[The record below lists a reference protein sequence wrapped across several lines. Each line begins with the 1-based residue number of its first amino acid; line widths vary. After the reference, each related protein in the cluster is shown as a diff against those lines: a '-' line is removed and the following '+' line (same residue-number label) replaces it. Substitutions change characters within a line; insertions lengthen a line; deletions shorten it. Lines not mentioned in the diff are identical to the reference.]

1 MNLRFTFL
9 PMLSAVAMAVCASG
23 ITSAGEISRWD
34 FDKEPVGWEPNS
46 ETELS
51 LVEGHLKVHSTGND
65 PYLTAKVDGRGG
77 EHRITITAK
86 FRGNTN
92 FQVFWTTEA
101 EPGTSEERSVS
112 GELRGS
118 EREARSIKLYFT
130 TESPVTSIRI
140 DPLSRKGDMLI
151 DSIELSDDPA
161 PIPMAT
167 PVEEM
172 RIADGFEV
180 ELLYSVPSEQ
190 MGSWVCMTTDPKGRL
205 IVSDQYG
212 KLYRVTPQPKGSGEE
227 PQIEL
232 INVDVGMAQGLLCA
246 FDSLYVMTNINQ
258 ESRVGLHRVRDTDG
272 DDQYDTAEHLR
283 LLKGGNEHGP
293 HAIVLAPDGKSL
305 YVCCGN
311 HTPPTDFS
319 SSRVP
324 RNWDEDQLLP
334 RMWDAGGHAV
344 GILAPGGWIAQVSPD
359 GQDWQLVATGFRN
372 EYDIAFDSNGELF
385 TYDADMEWDVGSP
398 WYRPTRVNHVTSG
411 AEFGW
416 RSGTG
421 KWPEYYPDSV
431 GSVVDIGQGSP
442 TGIAFGIGAKFP
454 AKYQKSLFISD
465 WSYGV
470 IYAVHLTPD
479 GSTYTGE
486 AERFISAAPLPA
498 TDIVINPVDQAM
510 YFTIGG
516 RKTQSGLYRVTY
528 KGAESTAPVVVEK
541 DAGSELRDVRH
552 KLESLHHADASDAV
566 AQAWPY
572 LGHADRTIRFAARI
586 ALEHQPVASW
596 QEKAL
601 MENSGPDAKLTALLA
616 LARCGGKELQ
626 LPLLQS
632 MRQLNAEKL
641 SEPQM
646 LSALRVLGLC
656 FIRMGEPDPQV
667 ARDIS
672 AVLNRYYPAKSSMV
686 NRELCR
692 LLVYLNDSEVATKT
706 LELLAK
712 APSQEE
718 QIHYVYCLRALTNN
732 WTMQQRREFFQWFVT
747 STTLRG
753 GNSFSGFIKNIRQEA
768 IDHLTDAEKA
778 ELKEVLEAQ
787 PTGTANLVEAAS
799 RPLVRE
805 WKVDD
810 LLADVEA
817 GLTGRSF
824 DNGRKM
830 FQVTACFKCHR
841 FAGDG
846 GFVGPEL
853 TAVARRYNAR
863 TLLEGIIEPSKVI
876 SDQYESNIFVLD
888 SGKQI
893 VGRVVN
899 LNNDKIM
906 VCENMLEPGNLTSV
920 SRDAIEET
928 LVSKASM
935 MPSGLINTLNKDEL
949 LDLIAYLQSGGDPD
963 SPVFTGAKKTVST
976 PKPKEKPMFT
986 DAGHTVD
993 SLDVVKQRIA
1003 DGSAVL
1009 IDVRE
1014 ESEWNEGHLD
1024 EATLVPLS
1032 TLKDAATMA
1041 TALAKLPMG
1050 MAVYIHCKAGGR
1062 AVQCAEVL
1070 AGKGYDI
1077 RPLRAGFDKLVES
1090 GFEKAAPGK

>member
-1 MNLRFTFL
+1 MNSRCLFL
-9 PMLSAVAMAVCASG
+9 QMLNVVTLTVFGSG
-23 ITSAGEISRWD
+23 ITIAEEIIRWE
-34 FDKEPVGWEPNS
+34 FSQEPVGWEPNS
-46 ETELS
+46 EVQLS
-51 LVEGHLKVHSTGND
+51 VEDGHLKVGSHGND
-65 PYLTAKVDGRGG
+65 PYLTATVAGRAGD
-77 EHRITITAK
+77 HRITIAAQYKGDTK
-86 FRGNTN
+86 I
-92 FQVFWTTEA
+92 QVFWTTEA
-101 EPGTSEERSVS
+101 DPVTSEQKSVS

-118 EREARSIKLYFT
+118 ERETRSLQLYFT
-130 TESPVTSIRI
+130 TDSPVTSIRI
-140 DPLSRKGDMLI
+140 DPLSEKGDMLI
-151 DSIELSDDPA
+151 DSIQLSDDPMLV
-161 PIPMAT
+161 PLAT
-167 PVEEM
+167 PVESM
-172 RIADGFEV
+172 KIAAGFEV
-180 ELLYSVPSEQ
+180 ELLYSVPSDQ
-190 MGSWVCMTTDPKGRL
+190 MGSWVCIATDPKGRL

-212 KLYRVTPQPKGSGEE
+212 KLYRVTPQAKGSGAE
-227 PQIEL
+227 PLIEM

-246 FDSLYVMTNINQ
+246 FDSLYVMTNIND

-272 DDQYDTAEHLR
+272 DDQYDTSEHIR
-283 LLKGGNEHGP
+283 VLKGGNEHGP

-344 GILAPGGWIAQVSPD
+344 GVLAPGGWIAQVSPD
-359 GQDWQLVATGFRN
+359 GQDWQLVASGFRN
-372 EYDIAFDSNGELF
+372 EYDIAFNPDGELF

-421 KWPEYYPDSV
+421 KWPEYYPDSL

-442 TGIAFGIGAKFP
+442 TGIVFGTGAKFP
-454 AKYQKSLFISD
+454 SKYQRSLFISD

-470 IYAVHLTPD
+470 IYAVHLTAD
-479 GSTYTGE
+479 GSTYSGE
-486 AERFISAAPLPA
+486 AERFISAAPLPV
-498 TDIVINPVDQAM
+498 TDMVINPIDQAM

-528 KGAESTAPVVVEK
+528 LGAESTAPATLEK
-541 DAGSELRDVRH
+541 DAGSELRAIRH
-552 KLESLHHADASDAV
+552 QLESLHHADASDAV

-572 LGHADRTIRFAARI
+572 LGHADRTIRFAARV
-586 ALEHQPVASW
+586 ALEHQPVGTW

-601 MENSGPDAKLTALLA
+601 QENSNPDAKLTALLA
-616 LARCGGKELQ
+616 VARCGGQELQ

-632 MRQLNAEKL
+632 MSQISVGKL
-641 SEPQM
+641 SESQV
-646 LSALRVLGLC
+646 LSALRVMGLC
-656 FIRMGEPDPQV
+656 YIRMGEPDPQL
-667 ARDIS
+667 ARDVS
-672 AVLNRYYPAKSSMV
+672 AVLNRFYPAKSTVV

-692 LLVYLNDSEVATKT
+692 LLVYLNDSQVAAKT
-706 LELLAK
+706 LALLAK

-718 QIHYVYCLRALTNN
+718 QIHYVYCLRALKGK
-732 WTMQQRREFFQWFVT
+732 WTIEQRKEFFQWFVT

-768 IDHLTDAEKA
+768 IERLTDAEKA
-778 ELKEVLEAQ
+778 ELKDVLEAQ
-787 PTGTANLVEAAS
+787 PTGTANLVEASS
-799 RPLVRE
+799 RPLVQE
-805 WKVDD
+805 WKVDE

-817 GLTGRSF
+817 GLIGRNF

-876 SDQYESNIFVLD
+876 SDQYESNIFVLAN
-888 SGKQI
+888 GKQV

-906 VCENMLEPGNLTSV
+906 VCENMLEPGNLTNV
-920 SRDAIEET
+920 SRNEIEQT

-935 MPSGLINTLNKDEL
+935 MPSGLVNTLNRDEL
-949 LDLIAYLQSGGDPD
+949 LDLVAYLQSGGDRD
-963 SPVFTGAKKTVST
+963 SPVFAGAKKNAST
-976 PKPKEKPMFT
+976 PKPKEKQMFT

-993 SLDVVKQRIA
+993 SLEVVKQRIA
-1003 DGSAVL
+1003 DGTAVL

-1014 ESEWNEGHLD
+1014 ESEWNEGHVD
-1024 EATLVPLS
+1024 VATLVPLS
-1032 TLKDAATMA
+1032 TLKDAT
-1041 TALAKLPMG
+1041 TLDVALARIPKDKI
-1050 MAVYIHCKAGGR
+1050 VYIHCRAGGR
-1062 AVQCAEVL
+1062 AVQCGQAL

-1077 RPLRAGFDKLVES
+1077 RPLKAGFDKLVES
-1090 GFEKAAPGK
+1090 GFEKAALGK